1 MALEHPR
8 LLAASLTA
16 ALAGASCSTSSDT
29 SNADVHPDPLAPGV
43 AGQSGANSAQD
54 PQQQGGSTLDQQRRA
69 ALVAKY
75 LEVGESLRLEGKLDA
90 ALHEL
95 LKAKDLQP
103 ENEKVLSM
111 IAAVQAERGVP
122 IGGAVDFHSE
132 QMAQQRIAEERSR
145 ATVTEKLQRAR
156 EMLAAQNYAGAVSE
170 LSHAQ
175 VITRARDQVDWM
187 GMAQTVDGL
196 LSDAEQKLAEQKRT
210 EQTSFNEQLSQR
222 LAEERRQSEA
232 RRRAR
237 LDLFLQQ
244 SQVAFEGR
252 QFRRAQ
258 EFAMKA
264 LDADPTSAVA
274 QEMVQVTTKA
284 ARDQMSED
292 YFSAKAREI
301 RALVESREELKVP
314 YTKVLSMDSATWE
327 RAQKRSGTVGG
338 QQEMDPQ
345 DAAVWELVRSAPVGK
360 LSYTAETGDYTEVV
374 KNLQLVTNVSIII
387 TPTGKEVIDGESLKM
402 EIELVN
408 SVTLENFLNLMVQKS
423 TNLAWTVRNGV
434 VLIGNKS
441 DASGTIQSEVYNV
454 KDLVFK
460 RTQFLPPSIRDI
472 PGSEGSGSDD
482 APRAGGEGDDKVSFI
497 EIADLVTNIQDAT
510 DPAYWG
516 TEGVGITPEDTGYLI
531 VKASPSMQKQVASV
545 LSDMRR
551 FATPV
556 VTIDSK
562 FLTITRNFLQEV
574 GVDFRGLGGSGNKGT
589 TATLDDVTSGLDD
602 NASRGTDNGGT
613 ADPAANPVSG
623 AFFNDGGDGDIRGR
637 TENFFTTGL
646 GQSLT
651 PNGGFTA
658 SWAYLGDTQLQ
669 MILRAVEK
677 QEDAEVVN
685 SQYLSVLDKERGHVA
700 VINQTAY
707 VRDFD
712 VEVAQASFIAD
723 PKVDVIQDGIVLDV
737 QPVIQQDRKYIILNL
752 TPTIAELSRP
762 IPTFTTSLAGSTLP
776 VTLQLPNLRVT
787 SFATTVQVP
796 DGGTVLLGGLR
807 QVLTRERRAEVPLL
821 SRLPLISFFFKQ
833 EGAADENRSLMVMV
847 RAWITDI
854 RETEGK

>member
-16 ALAGASCSTSSDT
+16 ALAGVSCSTSSDAT
-29 SNADVHPDPLAPGV
+29 TEPGAAPTTPSPD
-43 AGQSGANSAQD
+43 GAAAAAQD
-54 PQQQGGSTLDQQRRA
+54 PQQGTRTLDQERRA

-75 LEVGESLRLEGKLDA
+75 LEVAERLRLDGKLDA

-103 ENEKVLSM
+103 ENEAVRNLL
-111 IAAVQAERGVP
+111 AAVQAERGVP
-122 IGGAVDFHSE
+122 IGGAIDFHSE
-132 QMAQQRIAEERSR
+132 QLEQQRIAEDRSR
-145 ATVTEKLQRAR
+145 ALVTDKLQLAR
-156 EMLAAQNYAGAVSE
+156 EMIAEQNFAGAVDE

-175 VITRARDQVDWM
+175 VIVRTRDQVDWQ
-187 GMAQTVDGL
+187 GLPQQVDGL
-196 LSDAEQKLAEQKRT
+196 LSDAEQKLTEQKRAT
-210 EQTSFNEQLSQR
+210 QSQFNDQLAQR

-244 SQVAFEGR
+244 AQVAFEGR
-252 QFRRAQ
+252 QFRNAQ
-258 EFAMKA
+258 EYALKA

-274 QEMVQVTTKA
+274 QEMVHVTTKA
-284 ARDQMSED
+284 ARDQMNED
-292 YFSAKAREI
+292 YYSQKAKEI
-301 RALVESREELKVP
+301 RSLLESREELKVP
-314 YTKVLSMDSATWE
+314 YTKVLSMDNDTWE
-327 RAQKRSGTVGG
+327 RAQRRAGSAGS
-338 QQEMDPQ
+338 QQELDPQ
-345 DAAVWELVRSAPVGK
+345 DAALWEQVRTAPVGK
-360 LSYTAETGDYTEVV
+360 LTYTAETGDYTEVV
-374 KNLQLVTNVSIII
+374 KNLQLVTGVSIIV
-387 TPTGKEVIDGESLKM
+387 TPAGREVINGESLKM
-402 EIELVN
+402 EIELVS

-434 VLIGNKS
+434 VVIGNKS
-441 DASGTIQSEVYNV
+441 DASGTIQSDVYDV

-460 RTQFLPPSIRDI
+460 RTEFLAPRIRDI
-472 PGSEGSGSDD
+472 PGSGDTDD
-482 APRAGGEGDDKVSFI
+482 SPRAGGEGDDKVSFI
-497 EIADLVTNIQDAT
+497 EIADLVTNVQDAT

-516 TEGVGITPEDTGYLI
+516 TEGVGITPEDTGYLL
-531 VKASPSMQKQVASV
+531 VKASPTMQKLVAGV
-545 LSDMRR
+545 LADMRR
-551 FATPV
+551 SATPV

-574 GVDFRGLGGSGNKGT
+574 GVDFRGLGGAGNKGT
-589 TATLDDVTSGLDD
+589 TATLDDVTNGLDD

-613 ADPAANPVSG
+613 GDPAANPLSG
-623 AFFNDGGDGDIRGR
+623 AFFNDGNDGDVRGR
-637 TENFFTTGL
+637 TENLFTSGL
-646 GQSLT
+646 GQALT

-658 SWAYLGDTQLQ
+658 SWAYLGDTQIQ
-669 MILRAVEK
+669 AILRAVEK
-677 QEDAEVVN
+677 QEDAEIVN

-737 QPVIQQDRKYIILNL
+737 RPVIQQDRKYIILNL
-752 TPTIAELSRP
+752 NPTIAELSRP

-787 SFATTVQVP
+787 SFATTARVP

-807 QVLTRERRAEVPLL
+807 QVLTRERRAEIPLL
-821 SRLPLISFFFKQ
+821 SQLPLLSFFFKQ
-833 EGAADENRSLMVMV
+833 EGVADENRSLMVMV

-854 RETEGK
+854 RDIEGK

>member
-16 ALAGASCSTSSDT
+16 ALAGASCSTSSETANTDPT
-29 SNADVHPDPLAPGV
+29 SGPQTPVADPV
-43 AGQSGANSAQD
+43 ASQQD
-54 PQQQGGSTLDQQRRA
+54 PQQGGSNLDQQRRA

-75 LEVGESLRLEGKLDA
+75 LEVGERLRLDGKLDA

-122 IGGAVDFHSE
+122 VGGAVDFHSE
-132 QMAQQRIAEERSR
+132 QMAQQNIADERSR
-145 ATVTEKLQRAR
+145 ALVTEKLQRAR
-156 EMLAAQNYAGAVSE
+156 ELMSAQDYAGAVNE
-170 LSHAQ
+170 LNHAK
-175 VITRARDQVDWM
+175 VITGTRDQVDWK
-187 GMAQTVDGL
+187 GMQQDVAGL
-196 LSDAEQKLAEQKRT
+196 LSDAEQKLT
-210 EQTSFNEQLSQR
+210 EQTREQQSAFNDQLSRR

-244 SQVAFEGR
+244 AQVAFEAR
-252 QFRRAQ
+252 QFRRSQ
-258 EFAMKA
+258 ELALKA
-264 LDADPTSAVA
+264 LEADPTSAVA
-274 QEMVQVTTKA
+274 QEMVHVTTKA

-292 YFSAKAREI
+292 YYTAKAREI
-301 RALVESREELKVP
+301 RSLLESREELKVP
-314 YTKVLSMDSATWE
+314 YTKVLSMDSATWD
-327 RAQKRSGTVGG
+327 RAQKRAGTVAS
-338 QQEMDPQ
+338 QTEMDPQ
-345 DAAVWELVRSAPVGK
+345 DAALWEVVRTAPVGK

-387 TPTGKEVIDGESLKM
+387 TPTGKEVIDSESLKM

-434 VLIGNKS
+434 VVIGNKS

-460 RTQFLPPSIRDI
+460 RTQFLPPRIRDI
-472 PGSEGSGSDD
+472 PGSEGSTSDD
-482 APRAGGEGDDKVSFI
+482 TPRAGGEGDDKVSFI

-516 TEGVGITPEDTGYLI
+516 SEGVGITPEDTGYLI
-531 VKASPSMQKQVASV
+531 VKASPTMQKQVASR
-545 LSDMRR
+545 LADMRR

-589 TATLDDVTSGLDD
+589 TATLDDVTNGLDD
-602 NASRGTDNGGT
+602 NASRGNDNGGT
-613 ADPAANPVSG
+613 GDPAANPVSG
-623 AFFNDGGDGDIRGR
+623 AFFNDGGDGDVRST

-646 GQSLT
+646 GQALT

-700 VINQTAY
+700 VINQTSY

-752 TPTIAELSRP
+752 NPTIAELSRP

-787 SFATTVQVP
+787 SFATTVRVP

-807 QVLTRERRAEVPLL
+807 QVLTRERRAEVPLF

-854 RETEGK
+854 RENEGK

>member
-16 ALAGASCSTSSDT
+16 ALAGASCSTSSEST
-29 SNADVHPDPLAPGV
+29 ATDVPQQPNDPEVATRPAP
-43 AGQSGANSAQD
+43 AAQD
-54 PQQQGGSTLDQQRRA
+54 PQQQGTTLEQQRSA
-69 ALVAKY
+69 ALVARY
-75 LEVGESLRLEGKLDA
+75 LEIGERLRLEGKLDA

-103 ENEKVLSM
+103 TNEKVQNL

-122 IGGAVDFHSE
+122 IGGAIDFHSE
-132 QMAQQRIAEERSR
+132 QIAQQQIAQQRSIAV
-145 ATVTEKLQRAR
+145 VTEKLQRAR
-156 EMLAAQNYAGAVSE
+156 ELMGKQNFAGAVDE

-175 VITRARDQVDWM
+175 VVLSARDQIDWQ
-187 GMAQTVDGL
+187 GLPQQVEGLMA
-196 LSDAEQKLAEQKRT
+196 DAEQKLKQQQQDQ
-210 EQTSFNEQLSQR
+210 QTKYNDELAQR
-222 LAEERRQSEA
+222 LTAERQQAEA

-244 SQVAFEGR
+244 AQVAFQGR

-258 EFAMKA
+258 DYAQKA
-264 LDADPTSAVA
+264 VDTDPSNAVA
-274 QEMVQVTTKA
+274 QEMLFATTKA
-284 ARDQMSED
+284 ARDQMSDD
-292 YFSAKAREI
+292 YYNQKAKEI
-301 RALVESREELKVP
+301 RALLESREELKVP
-314 YTKVLSMDSATWE
+314 YTSVLTMDDATWE
-327 RAQKRSGTVGG
+327 RAQRRVGETAIG
-338 QQEMDPQ
+338 ADVDPQ
-345 DAAVWELVRSAPVGK
+345 DAAVWELARTAPVGK
-360 LSYTAETGDYTEVV
+360 LTYTEETGDYAEVV
-374 KNLQLVTNVSIII
+374 KNLQLVTGVSIII
-387 TPTGKEVIDGESLKM
+387 TPQGREVIDGESLKM

-408 SVTLENFLNLMVQKS
+408 SISLANFLDLMVQKS
-423 TNLAWTVRNGV
+423 TNLAWTVRDGV
-434 VLIGNKS
+434 VILGSKT
-441 DASGTIQSEVYNV
+441 DASGQILSEVYDV

-460 RTQFLPPSIRDI
+460 RTQFLPPRIRDI
-472 PGSEGSGSDD
+472 PGGESSEDT
-482 APRAGGEGDDKVSFI
+482 PRAGGEGDDKVSFI

-516 TEGVGITPEDTGYLI
+516 GEGVSITPEDTGYLL
-531 VKASPSMQKQVASV
+531 VKASPAMQKMVSGV
-545 LSDMRR
+545 LADMRR

-574 GVDFRGLGGSGNKGT
+574 GVDFRGLGGAGNKGV
-589 TATLDDVTSGLDD
+589 TATLDDITNGLDD
-602 NASRGTDNGGT
+602 NASRGLDNGGT
-613 ADPAANPVSG
+613 GDAAANPLSG
-623 AFFNDGGDGDIRGR
+623 AFFNDGGDGDIRAR
-637 TENFFTTGL
+637 TENFFTSGL
-646 GQSLT
+646 GQALT

-669 MILRAVEK
+669 MILKAVEK

-685 SQYLSVLDKERGHVA
+685 SHYLSVLDKERGHVA
-700 VINQTAY
+700 VINQTSY

-752 TPTIAELSRP
+752 NPTIADLERP

-776 VTLQLPNLRVT
+776 VTLQLPKLRVT
-787 SFATTVQVP
+787 SFATTVRVP

-807 QVLTRERRAEVPLL
+807 QILTRERRAEVPLL
-821 SRLPLISFFFKQ
+821 ARLPFLSFFFKQ
-833 EGAADENRSLMVMV
+833 EGTADENRSLMVMV
-847 RAWITDI
+847 RAFITDI
-854 RETEGK
+854 RDIEGK

>member
-29 SNADVHPDPLAPGV
+29 TNTNPTSDPQGPV
-43 AGQSGANSAQD
+43 AGSAGTQQD
-54 PQQQGGSTLDQQRRA
+54 PQQGGTNLDQQRRA

-75 LEVGESLRLEGKLDA
+75 LEVGERLRLDGKLDA

-122 IGGAVDFHSE
+122 VGGAVDFHSE
-132 QMAQQRIAEERSR
+132 QMAQQGIADDRSR
-145 ATVTEKLQRAR
+145 ALVTEKLQRAR
-156 EMLAAQNYAGAVSE
+156 ELMASQDFAGAVNE
-170 LSHAQ
+170 LNHAK
-175 VITRARDQVDWM
+175 VITSTRDQVDWK
-187 GMAQTVDGL
+187 GMQQDVAGL
-196 LSDAEQKLAEQKRT
+196 LSDAEQKLAEQKR
-210 EQTSFNEQLSQR
+210 EQQSAFNDQLSRR

-244 SQVAFEGR
+244 SQVAFEAR

-258 EFAMKA
+258 ELALKA
-264 LDADPTSAVA
+264 LEADPTSAVA
-274 QEMVQVTTKA
+274 QEMVHVTTKA

-292 YFSAKAREI
+292 YYTAKAREI
-301 RALVESREELKVP
+301 RALMESREELKVP
-314 YTKVLSMDSATWE
+314 YTKVLSMDSATWD
-327 RAQKRSGTVGG
+327 RAQKRAGTVGS
-338 QQEMDPQ
+338 QTEMDPQ
-345 DAAVWELVRSAPVGK
+345 DAALWEIVRTAPVGK
-360 LSYTAETGDYTEVV
+360 LSYTAETGDYSEVV

-387 TPTGKEVIDGESLKM
+387 TPTGKEVIDSESLKM

-434 VLIGNKS
+434 VVIGNKS

-460 RTQFLPPSIRDI
+460 RTQFLPPRIRDI
-472 PGSEGSGSDD
+472 PGSEGSTSEDT
-482 APRAGGEGDDKVSFI
+482 PRAGGEGDDKVSFI

-516 TEGVGITPEDTGYLI
+516 SEGVGITPEDTGYLI
-531 VKASPSMQKQVASV
+531 VKASPTMQKQVASV

-589 TATLDDVTSGLDD
+589 VAPLDDVTNGLDD
-602 NASRGTDNGGT
+602 NASRGRDNGGT
-613 ADPAANPVSG
+613 GDPAASPVSG
-623 AFFNDGGDGDIRGR
+623 AFFNDGGDGDVRAT

-646 GQSLT
+646 GQALT

-700 VINQTAY
+700 VINQTSY

-752 TPTIAELSRP
+752 NPTIAELSRP

-787 SFATTVQVP
+787 SFATTVRVP

-854 RETEGK
+854 RENEGK

>member
-16 ALAGASCSTSSDT
+16 ALAGASCSTSSEST
-29 SNADVHPDPLAPGV
+29 ATDVPQQPNDREVATRPAP
-43 AGQSGANSAQD
+43 AAQD
-54 PQQQGGSTLDQQRRA
+54 PQQQGTTLEQQRSA
-69 ALVAKY
+69 ALVARY
-75 LEVGESLRLEGKLDA
+75 LEIGERLRLEGKLDA

-103 ENEKVLSM
+103 TNEKVQNL

-122 IGGAVDFHSE
+122 IGGAIDFHSE
-132 QMAQQRIAEERSR
+132 QIAQQQIAQQRSIAV
-145 ATVTEKLQRAR
+145 VTEKLQRAR
-156 EMLAAQNYAGAVSE
+156 ELMGKQNFAGAVDE

-175 VITRARDQVDWM
+175 VVLSARDQIDWQ
-187 GMAQTVDGL
+187 GLPQQVEGLMA
-196 LSDAEQKLAEQKRT
+196 DAEQKLKQQQQDQ
-210 EQTSFNEQLSQR
+210 QTKYNDELAQR
-222 LAEERRQSEA
+222 LTAERQQAEA

-244 SQVAFEGR
+244 AQVAFQGR

-258 EFAMKA
+258 EFAQKA
-264 LDADPTSAVA
+264 VDTDPSNAVA
-274 QEMVQVTTKA
+274 QEMLFATTKA
-284 ARDQMSED
+284 ARDQMSDD
-292 YFSAKAREI
+292 YYNQKAKEI
-301 RALVESREELKVP
+301 RALLESREELKVP
-314 YTKVLSMDSATWE
+314 YTSVLTMDDATWE
-327 RAQKRSGTVGG
+327 RAQRRVGETAIG
-338 QQEMDPQ
+338 ADVDPQ
-345 DAAVWELVRSAPVGK
+345 DAAVWELARTAPVGK
-360 LSYTAETGDYTEVV
+360 LTYTEETGDYAEVV
-374 KNLQLVTNVSIII
+374 KNLQLVTGVSIII
-387 TPTGKEVIDGESLKM
+387 TPQGREVIDGESLKM

-408 SVTLENFLNLMVQKS
+408 SISLANFLDLMVQKS
-423 TNLAWTVRNGV
+423 TNLAWTVRDGV
-434 VLIGNKS
+434 VILGSKT
-441 DASGTIQSEVYNV
+441 DASGQILSEVYDV

-460 RTQFLPPSIRDI
+460 RTQFLPPRIRDI
-472 PGSEGSGSDD
+472 PGGESSEDT
-482 APRAGGEGDDKVSFI
+482 PRAGGEGDDKVSFI

-516 TEGVGITPEDTGYLI
+516 GEGVSITPEDTGYLL
-531 VKASPSMQKQVASV
+531 VKASPAMQKMVSGV
-545 LSDMRR
+545 LADMRR

-574 GVDFRGLGGSGNKGT
+574 GVDFRGLGGAGNKGV
-589 TATLDDVTSGLDD
+589 TATLDDITNGLDD
-602 NASRGTDNGGT
+602 NASRGLDNGGT
-613 ADPAANPVSG
+613 GDAAANPLSG
-623 AFFNDGGDGDIRGR
+623 AFFNDGGDGDIRAR
-637 TENFFTTGL
+637 TENFFTSGL
-646 GQSLT
+646 GQALT

-669 MILRAVEK
+669 MILKAVEK

-685 SQYLSVLDKERGHVA
+685 SHYLSVLDKERGHVA
-700 VINQTAY
+700 VINQTSY

-752 TPTIAELSRP
+752 NPTIADLERP

-776 VTLQLPNLRVT
+776 VTLQLPKLRVT
-787 SFATTVQVP
+787 SFATTVRVP

-807 QVLTRERRAEVPLL
+807 QILTRERRAEVPLL
-821 SRLPLISFFFKQ
+821 ARLPFLSFFFKQ
-833 EGAADENRSLMVMV
+833 EGSADENRSLMVMV
-847 RAWITDI
+847 RAFITDI
-854 RETEGK
+854 RDIEGK

>member
-29 SNADVHPDPLAPGV
+29 SNADVHPDPLAPGA

-434 VLIGNKS
+434 VVIGNKS

-531 VKASPSMQKQVASV
+531 VKGSPSMQKQVASV

-623 AFFNDGGDGDIRGR
+623 AFFNDGGDGDVRGR

-752 TPTIAELSRP
+752 NPTIAELSRP

-787 SFATTVQVP
+787 SFTTTVRVP

>member
-16 ALAGASCSTSSDT
+16 ALAGASCSTSSETTNTDPTSDPQTPVADT
-29 SNADVHPDPLAPGV
+29 TAT
-43 AGQSGANSAQD
+43 QQD
-54 PQQQGGSTLDQQRRA
+54 PQQGGSNLDQQRRA

-75 LEVGESLRLEGKLDA
+75 LEVGERLRLDGKLDA

-122 IGGAVDFHSE
+122 VGGAVDFHSE
-132 QMAQQRIAEERSR
+132 QMAQQNIADERSR
-145 ATVTEKLQRAR
+145 ALVTEKLQRAR
-156 EMLAAQNYAGAVSE
+156 ELMSSQDYAGAVNE
-170 LSHAQ
+170 LNHAK
-175 VITRARDQVDWM
+175 VITSTRDQVDWK
-187 GMAQTVDGL
+187 GMQQDVAGL
-196 LSDAEQKLAEQKRT
+196 LSDAEQKLT
-210 EQTSFNEQLSQR
+210 EQTREQQSAFNDQLSRR

-244 SQVAFEGR
+244 AQVAFEAR

-258 EFAMKA
+258 ELALKA
-264 LDADPTSAVA
+264 LEADPTSAVA
-274 QEMVQVTTKA
+274 QEMVHVTTKA

-292 YFSAKAREI
+292 YYTAKAREI
-301 RALVESREELKVP
+301 RSLLESREELKVP
-314 YTKVLSMDSATWE
+314 YTKVLSMDSATWD
-327 RAQKRSGTVGG
+327 RAQKRAGTVAS
-338 QQEMDPQ
+338 QTEMDPQ
-345 DAAVWELVRSAPVGK
+345 DAALWEVVRTAPVGK
-360 LSYTAETGDYTEVV
+360 LSYTAETGDYSEVV

-387 TPTGKEVIDGESLKM
+387 TPTGKEVIDSESLKM

-434 VLIGNKS
+434 VVIGNKS

-460 RTQFLPPSIRDI
+460 RTQFLPPRIRDI
-472 PGSEGSGSDD
+472 PGSEGSTSEDT
-482 APRAGGEGDDKVSFI
+482 PRAGGEGDDKVSFI

-516 TEGVGITPEDTGYLI
+516 SEGVGITPEDTGYLI
-531 VKASPSMQKQVASV
+531 VKASPTMQKQVASR
-545 LSDMRR
+545 LADMRR

-589 TATLDDVTSGLDD
+589 TATLDDVTNGLDD
-602 NASRGTDNGGT
+602 NASRGNDNGGT
-613 ADPAANPVSG
+613 GDPAANPVSG
-623 AFFNDGGDGDIRGR
+623 AFFNDGGDGDVRAT

-646 GQSLT
+646 GQALT

-700 VINQTAY
+700 VINQTSY

-752 TPTIAELSRP
+752 NPTIAELSRP

-787 SFATTVQVP
+787 SFATTVRVP

-807 QVLTRERRAEVPLL
+807 QVLTRERRAEVPLF

-854 RETEGK
+854 RENEGK

>member
-1 MALEHPR
+1 MASEHPR

-16 ALAGASCSTSSDT
+16 ALAGASCSTSSDSASLVQSSDSLEPT
-29 SNADVHPDPLAPGV
+29 TAGNA
-43 AGQSGANSAQD
+43 AQD
-54 PQQQGGSTLDQQRRA
+54 PQATSLDQQRRA

-103 ENEKVLSM
+103 ENEKVLNM

-132 QMAQQRIAEERSR
+132 QMAQQNIAEQRSR
-145 ATVTEKLQRAR
+145 GLVTEKVQRAK
-156 EMLAAQNYAGAVSE
+156 EMMNAQNYAGAVDE

-175 VITRARDQVDWM
+175 VITRARDQVDWQNM
-187 GMAQTVDGL
+187 DGEVSKL
-196 LSDAEQKLAEQKRT
+196 LSDAEQKLAEQKRAQ
-210 EQTSFNEQLSQR
+210 QTSYNEQLSQR
-222 LAEERRQSEA
+222 LAEERRQTEA

-244 SQVAFEGR
+244 SQVAFEAR

-258 EFAMKA
+258 DLAMKA

-292 YFSAKAREI
+292 YYTQKAREI
-301 RALVESREELKVP
+301 RALMESREELKVP
-314 YTKVLSMDSATWE
+314 YTKVLSMDSATWD
-327 RAQKRSGTVGG
+327 RAQKRAGTVGTL
-338 QQEMDPQ
+338 QEIDPQ
-345 DAAVWELVRSAPVGK
+345 DAAVWETVRTAPVGK

-374 KNLQLVTNVSIII
+374 KNLQLVTNVSILI
-387 TPTGKEVIDGESLKM
+387 TPTGKEVIDSESLKM

-434 VLIGNKS
+434 VILGNKS
-441 DASGTIQSEVYNV
+441 DASGTIQSEVYDV

-460 RTQFLPPSIRDI
+460 RTQFLPPRIRDI

-482 APRAGGEGDDKVSFI
+482 TPRAGGEGDDKVSFI

-510 DPAYWG
+510 DPAYWSS
-516 TEGVGITPEDTGYLI
+516 EGVGITPEETGYLI
-531 VKASPSMQKQVASV
+531 VKASPMMHKQVASV
-545 LSDMRR
+545 LSGMRR
-551 FATPV
+551 SATPV

-589 TATLDDVTSGLDD
+589 TATLDDTTNGLDD
-602 NASRGTDNGGT
+602 NASRGSDNGGT
-613 ADPAANPVSG
+613 GDPAANPVSG
-623 AFFNDGGDGDIRGR
+623 AFFNDGGDGDIRAR

-658 SWAYLGDTQLQ
+658 SWAYIDDTQLQ

-677 QEDAEVVN
+677 QEEVEIVN

-700 VINQTAY
+700 VINQTSY

-752 TPTIAELSRP
+752 NPTIAELSRP
-762 IPTFTTSLAGSTLP
+762 IPTYTTSLAGSTLP

-787 SFATTVQVP
+787 SFATTAQVP

-821 SRLPLISFFFKQ
+821 GRLPLVSFFFKQ
-833 EGAADENRSLMVMV
+833 EGSADENRSLMVMV

-854 RETEGK
+854 RESEGK

>member
-16 ALAGASCSTSSDT
+16 ALAGASCSTSSETTNTDSQT
-29 SNADVHPDPLAPGV
+29 PVADP
-43 AGQSGANSAQD
+43 SAAAATQQD
-54 PQQQGGSTLDQQRRA
+54 PQQGGSNLDQQRRA

-75 LEVGESLRLEGKLDA
+75 LEVGERLRLDGKLDA

-122 IGGAVDFHSE
+122 VGGAVDFHSE
-132 QMAQQRIAEERSR
+132 QMAQQGIADDRSR
-145 ATVTEKLQRAR
+145 ALVTEKLQRAR
-156 EMLAAQNYAGAVSE
+156 ELMASQDYAGAVNE
-170 LSHAQ
+170 LNHAK
-175 VITRARDQVDWM
+175 VITSTRDQVDWK
-187 GMAQTVDGL
+187 GMQQDVAGL
-196 LSDAEQKLAEQKRT
+196 LSDAEQKLAEQKR
-210 EQTSFNEQLSQR
+210 EQQSAFNDQLSRR

-244 SQVAFEGR
+244 SQVAFEAR

-258 EFAMKA
+258 ELALKA
-264 LDADPTSAVA
+264 LEADPTSAVA
-274 QEMVQVTTKA
+274 QEMVHVTTKA

-292 YFSAKAREI
+292 YYTAKAREI
-301 RALVESREELKVP
+301 RALMESREELKVP
-314 YTKVLSMDSATWE
+314 YTKVLSMDSATWD
-327 RAQKRSGTVGG
+327 RAQKRAGTVAS
-338 QQEMDPQ
+338 QTEMDPQ
-345 DAAVWELVRSAPVGK
+345 DAALWEIVRTAPVGK

-387 TPTGKEVIDGESLKM
+387 TPTGKEVIDSESLKM

-434 VLIGNKS
+434 VVIGNKS

-460 RTQFLPPSIRDI
+460 RTQFLPPRIRDI
-472 PGSEGSGSDD
+472 PGSEGSTSDD
-482 APRAGGEGDDKVSFI
+482 TPRAGGEGDDKVSFI

-516 TEGVGITPEDTGYLI
+516 SEGVGITPEDTGYLI
-531 VKASPSMQKQVASV
+531 VKASPTMQKQVASV

-589 TATLDDVTSGLDD
+589 TATLDDVTNGLDD

-613 ADPAANPVSG
+613 GDPAANPVSG
-623 AFFNDGGDGDIRGR
+623 AFFNDGGDGDVRAT

-646 GQSLT
+646 GQALT

-700 VINQTAY
+700 VINQTSY

-752 TPTIAELSRP
+752 NPTIAELSRP

-787 SFATTVQVP
+787 SFATTVRVP

-807 QVLTRERRAEVPLL
+807 QVLTRERRAEVPLF

-854 RETEGK
+854 RESEGK

>member
-1 MALEHPR
+1 MAFEHPR

-16 ALAGASCSTSSDT
+16 ALVGASCSTSSENASPNQSSPPVDPT
-29 SNADVHPDPLAPGV
+29 ASSNASSP
-43 AGQSGANSAQD
+43 QD
-54 PQQQGGSTLDQQRRA
+54 PQQSPNLDQQRRA

-75 LEVGESLRLEGKLDA
+75 LEIGERLRLDGKLDA
-90 ALHEL
+90 ALTEL

-103 ENEKVLSM
+103 ENEKVLGM

-132 QMAQQRIAEERSR
+132 QMAQQNIAEQRSR
-145 ATVTEKLQRAR
+145 SLVTEKMQRAR
-156 EMLAAQNYAGAVSE
+156 EMLAAQNFAGAVDE

-175 VITRARDQVDWM
+175 VITRARDQVDWQDM
-187 GMAQTVDGL
+187 DKQVASM
-196 LSDAEQKLAEQKRT
+196 LSDAEQKLADQRRT
-210 EQTSFNEQLSQR
+210 QQASYNEQLSQR
-222 LAEERRQSEA
+222 LAEERRQTEA

-258 EFAMKA
+258 ELAMKA

-292 YFSAKAREI
+292 YYTQKAREI
-301 RALVESREELKVP
+301 RALMESREELKIP

-327 RAQKRSGTVGG
+327 RAQKRTGTVGT
-338 QQEMDPQ
+338 QQQIDPQ
-345 DAAVWELVRSAPVGK
+345 DAAVWETVRTAPVGK

-374 KNLQLVTNVSIII
+374 KNLQLVTNVSILI
-387 TPTGKEVIDGESLKM
+387 TPTGKEVIDSESLKM
-402 EIELVN
+402 EIELVS

-434 VLIGNKS
+434 VIIGNKS
-441 DASGTIQSEVYNV
+441 DASGTIQSEVYDV

-460 RTQFLPPSIRDI
+460 RTQFLPPRIRDI

-482 APRAGGEGDDKVSFI
+482 TPRAGGEGDDKVSFI

-510 DPAYWG
+510 DPAYWSS
-516 TEGVGITPEDTGYLI
+516 EGVGITPEETGYLI
-531 VKASPSMQKQVASV
+531 VKASPSMHKQVASV
-545 LSDMRR
+545 LSGMRR
-551 FATPV
+551 SATPV

-589 TATLDDVTSGLDD
+589 TATLDDTTNGLDD
-602 NASRGTDNGGT
+602 NASRGSDNGGT
-613 ADPAANPVSG
+613 GDPAANPVSG
-623 AFFNDGGDGDIRGR
+623 AFFNDGGDGDIRAR

-658 SWAYLGDTQLQ
+658 SWAYIDDTQLQ

-677 QEDAEVVN
+677 QEEVEIVN

-700 VINQTAY
+700 VINQTSY

-752 TPTIAELSRP
+752 NPTIAELSRP
-762 IPTFTTSLAGSTLP
+762 IPTYTTSLAGSTLP

-787 SFATTVQVP
+787 SFATTAQVP

-807 QVLTRERRAEVPLL
+807 QVLSRERRAEVPLL
-821 SRLPLISFFFKQ
+821 GRLPLVSFFFKQ
-833 EGAADENRSLMVMV
+833 EGSADENRSLMVMV

-854 RETEGK
+854 RESEGK